1 VKAEGDPDDA
11 NYELAQV
18 NIGRLRAPIDH
29 PMIKDFADNLDP
41 INALA
46 EASPGFVW
54 RLTGEGDNATDL
66 QPFDDALIA
75 INMSV
80 WTDIPSLGAYVYR
93 SGHVQFMRR
102 RREWFEHMDLYMV
115 LWWVPAGHRP
125 TIEEAKAKLALL
137 EANGPTP
144 EAFTFKIPFPAPD
157 EATVEPV
164 LDECA

>member
-1 VKAEGDPDDA
+1 MSAG
-11 NYELAQV
+11 YELAQV
-18 NIGRLRAPIDH
+18 NIGRLRAPVDH
-29 PMIKDFADNLDP
+29 PMIKDFFDNLDP

-54 RLTGEGDNATDL
+54 RLKGEGNNASDL
-66 QPFDDALIA
+66 QPFEDPMIA
-75 INMSV
+75 INMST
-80 WTDIPSLGAYVYR
+80 WTDIPSLGAFVYR
-93 SGHVQFMRR
+93 SGHIEFMRR

-125 TIEEAKAKLALL
+125 TIDEAKAKLALL

-144 EAFTFKIPFPAPD
+144 EAFTFKVPFPAPD
-157 EATVEPV
+157 ETSVEPV

>member
-1 VKAEGDPDDA
+1 MSAKFH
-11 NYELAQV
+11 LAQV

-54 RLTGEGDNATDL
+54 RLTGEGNNATDL

-80 WTDIPSLGAYVYR
+80 WTDVPSLGAYVYR

-102 RREWFEHMDLYMV
+102 RREWFEHMDFYMA
-115 LWWVPAGHRP
+115 LWWVPVGHEP
-125 TIEEAKAKLALL
+125 TGTHQRAM
-137 EANGPTP
+137 
-144 EAFTFKIPFPAPD
+144 
-157 EATVEPV
+157 
-164 LDECA
+164 

>member
-1 VKAEGDPDDA
+1 MGDVMSA
-11 NYELAQV
+11 GYELAQV
-18 NIGRLRAPIDH
+18 NFGRLRAPVDH
-29 PMIKDFADNLDP
+29 PMIKDFVDNLDP

-54 RLTGEGDNATDL
+54 RLTGEGGDATDL
-66 QPFDDALIA
+66 KPFDDPLMA

-93 SGHVQFMRR
+93 SDHVRIMRR
-102 RREWFEHMDLYMV
+102 RREWFEHMELFMV

-125 TIEEAKAKLALL
+125 TIDEAKAKLVLL

-144 EAFTFKIPFPAPD
+144 EAFMFKVPFPAPD
-157 EATVEPV
+157 AVSVEPV

>member
-1 VKAEGDPDDA
+1 MSAKFH
-11 NYELAQV
+11 LAQV

-54 RLTGEGDNATDL
+54 RLTGDGNNATDL
-66 QPFDDALIA
+66 QPFDDALVA

-80 WTDIPSLGAYVYR
+80 WTDVPSLGAYVYR

-137 EANGPTP
+137 EAHGPTP

-157 EATVEPV
+157 EASVESV

>member
-1 VKAEGDPDDA
+1 MSAK
-11 NYELAQV
+11 YELAQV

-54 RLTGEGDNATDL
+54 RLTGEGNNATDL

-125 TIEEAKAKLALL
+125 TIEEAKA
-137 EANGPTP
+137 EAGP
-144 EAFTFKIPFPAPD
+144 AGG
-157 EATVEPV
+157 
-164 LDECA
+164 

>member
-1 VKAEGDPDDA
+1 MSA

-54 RLTGEGDNATDL
+54 RLTGDGNNATDL
-66 QPFDDALIA
+66 QPFDDAMIA

-125 TIEEAKAKLALL
+125 TIEEAKQRLALL

-144 EAFTFKIPFPAPD
+144 QAFTFKIPFPAPD
-157 EATVEPV
+157 EAMVEPV

>member
-1 VKAEGDPDDA
+1 
-11 NYELAQV
+11 
-18 NIGRLRAPIDH
+18 
-29 PMIKDFADNLDP
+29 MIKDFADNLDP
-41 INALA
+41 VNAQA

-54 RLTGEGDNATDL
+54 RLTGDGNNATDL
-66 QPFDDALIA
+66 LPFDDALIA

-93 SGHVQFMRR
+93 SGHIQFMRR

-125 TIEEAKAKLALL
+125 TIDEAKAKLALL

-144 EAFTFKIPFPAPD
+144 EAFSFKVPFPAPD
-157 EATVEPV
+157 AQSVAPV

>member
-1 VKAEGDPDDA
+1 MSAK
-11 NYELAQV
+11 YELAQV
-18 NIGRLRAPIDH
+18 NIGRLRAPVDH
-29 PMIKDFADNLDP
+29 PMIKDFFDNLDP

-46 EASPGFVW
+46 ESSPGFVW
-54 RLTGEGDNATDL
+54 RLKGEGNNAADL
-66 QPFDDALIA
+66 QPFEDPLVA

-80 WTDIPSLGAYVYR
+80 WTDIPSLGAFVYR
-93 SGHVQFMRR
+93 SGHIQFMRR

-125 TIEEAKAKLALL
+125 TIEEAKSKLALL

-144 EAFTFKIPFPAPD
+144 DAFTFKVPFPAPD
-157 EATVEPV
+157 QANVEPV